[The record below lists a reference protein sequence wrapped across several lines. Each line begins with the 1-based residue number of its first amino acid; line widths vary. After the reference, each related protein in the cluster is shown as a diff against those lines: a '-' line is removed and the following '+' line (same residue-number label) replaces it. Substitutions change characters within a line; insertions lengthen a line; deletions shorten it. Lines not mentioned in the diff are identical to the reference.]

1 MLAPTTLWRSVTAV
15 SWCRNPWPWP
25 RLRLRPRA
33 RIALI
38 LAVPVLLA
46 ACVANPTTLD
56 IRPGQ
61 AVPPGG
67 ESAALV
73 RVADSMRDAGDV
85 AGAIPFYRR
94 AHQLDTLQATPLIRL
109 ALALHTVRA
118 YAEASRT
125 WRNALALDP
134 DNADAL
140 RGYGYS
146 LIALN
151 KPQLAIDQLR
161 TSNEIE
167 EDVRSYNGLGVAY
180 DMIGDA
186 RGAQV
191 HYRMGLQLAPDNM
204 TLLNNLGLSLALS
217 GDFPESI
224 DLLLRV
230 VASAV
235 VTARH
240 RQNLALAYGLSGQ
253 IEQAAAVARQ
263 DLDEEAVA
271 NNLAYYA
278 ILRAETDPA
287 ARFAALGLRV
297 AGFD

>member
-1 MLAPTTLWRSVTAV
+1 MAASCFR
-15 SWCRNPWPWP
+15 
-25 RLRLRPRA
+25 RPRP
-33 RIALI
+33 RPRVKTWLV
-38 LAVPVLLA
+38 LAAPFLVA

-56 IRPGQ
+56 VRPGE
-61 AVPPGG
+61 AIPPGG

-94 AHQLDTLQATPLIRL
+94 AHQLDILQPTPLIHL

-125 WRNALALDP
+125 WRTALKLDS

-161 TSNEIE
+161 RSNEVE

-191 HYRMGLQLAPDNM
+191 HYRLGLQLAPDNM

-217 GDFPESI
+217 GDFPQSI
-224 DLLLRV
+224 NLLLQV
-230 VASAV
+230 VGSAV
-235 VTARH
+235 ATARH

-253 IEQAAAVARQ
+253 MKQAAAVARQ
-263 DLDEEAVA
+263 DLDEQAVA

-287 ARFAALGLRV
+287 ARFAALGPRV

>member
-1 MLAPTTLWRSVTAV
+1 MLAPTQFWRSVMAA
-15 SWCRNPWPWP
+15 SWSR
-25 RLRLRPRA
+25 RPRPRVLQGLQPRPRT

-38 LAVPVLLA
+38 LALPVLLA
-46 ACVANPTTLD
+46 ACVANPTALD
-56 IRPGQ
+56 
-61 AVPPGG
+61 VPPGE

-73 RVADSMRDAGDV
+73 RVADLMRDGGDV
-85 AGAIPFYRR
+85 TGAIPFYRR
-94 AHQLDTLQATPLIRL
+94 AHQLNVLQATPLIRL
-109 ALALHTVRA
+109 ALALHTVGA

-125 WRNALALDP
+125 WRSALKLDS

-191 HYRMGLQLAPDNM
+191 HYRLGLQLAPDNT

-224 DLLLRV
+224 KLLLGV
-230 VASAV
+230 VASATA
-235 VTARH
+235 TARH

-278 ILRAETDPA
+278 ILRTETDPA
-287 ARFAALGLRV
+287 ARFAAIGPRV

>member
-1 MLAPTTLWRSVTAV
+1 MFAPTKLWRFLTAAF
-15 SWCRNPWPWP
+15 WPRRP
-25 RLRLRPRA
+25 RLRPGP

-38 LAVPVLLA
+38 LAAPVLLA
-46 ACVANPTTLD
+46 ACVANPTTIGD
-56 IRPGQ
+56 RPGK

-94 AHQLDTLQATPLIRL
+94 AHQLDTLQATPLVRL

-118 YAEASRT
+118 YGEASQT
-125 WRNALALDP
+125 WRAALKLDP

-146 LIALN
+146 LLALN

-161 TSNEIE
+161 TSNEIQ

-191 HYRMGLQLAPDNM
+191 HYRMGLQLVPDNV

-217 GDFPESI
+217 GDSPESI
-224 DLLLRV
+224 NLLLRV
-230 VASAV
+230 VASAAA
-235 VTARH
+235 TARH

-263 DLDEEAVA
+263 DLDEESVA

-287 ARFAALGLRV
+287 ARFSALGPRV